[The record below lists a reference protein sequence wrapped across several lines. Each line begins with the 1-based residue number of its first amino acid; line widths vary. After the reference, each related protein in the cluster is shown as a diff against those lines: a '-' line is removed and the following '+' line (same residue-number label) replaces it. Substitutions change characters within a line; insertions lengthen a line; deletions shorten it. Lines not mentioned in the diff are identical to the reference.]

1 MMQEIQR
8 LAVKA
13 LGFVHEGRNLDHA
26 LTEARKQAK
35 GILTDH
41 QRASLQDAA
50 YGTLRFQG
58 EIKAVLDQLLRKRP
72 AEQAL
77 YHLLQVAA
85 YQLLHTR
92 SAPHAVVNSAV
103 EVAALVSGGAAARGF
118 VNGLLRNL
126 LRERGPLLEKAHGTV
141 EGLFSHPDWWVEKLV
156 AQYPD
161 DWERI
166 LVASQ
171 THPPLSLRVN
181 RRRCSPAQYGE
192 RLQKA
197 GIAYSLSGEFGVV
210 LEKPVPVD
218 QLPGFGQGDVSV
230 QDISAQYAAP
240 LLTLRT
246 GQRVLDACA
255 APGGKTGHILEL
267 GNQVTVWAIEQNA
280 GRMKKLEANLQRLG
294 LAATTR
300 VADAADL
307 SSWWD
312 GSPFDRVLLDAPCSG
327 SGVVRRHPDIKWL
340 RRPED
345 LGSLA
350 VAQAS
355 LLDGLWTV
363 LRPKGRLVYATCSLF
378 REENQDQVIAFL
390 ERHPDAR
397 ALPLDIP
404 VARNGQILPD
414 HIHDGFF
421 YAVLQ
426 KN

>member
-1 MMQEIQR
+1 MQEIQR

-13 LGFVHEGRNLDHA
+13 LGFVSEGRNLDHA
-26 LTEARKQAK
+26 LTEARKRAK
-35 GILTDH
+35 GVLTDH
-41 QRASLQDAA
+41 QRASLQDTA

-58 EIKAVLDQLLRKRP
+58 EIDAVLEQLLRKRP
-72 AEQAL
+72 AEPAL

-103 EVAALVSGGAAARGF
+103 EVATLVSGGAAARGF
-118 VNGLLRNL
+118 VNGVLRSL
-126 LRERGPLLEKAHGTV
+126 LRERESLVEKARGTV
-141 EGLFSHPDWWVEKLV
+141 EGRYSHPGWWIEKLV
-156 AQYPD
+156 SQHPD

-166 LVASQ
+166 LEISQ
-171 THPPLSLRVN
+171 AHPPLTLRVN
-181 RRRCSPAQYGE
+181 RRRCSPVQYGE

-197 GIAYSLSGEFGVV
+197 GIVHTLVGEFGVV

-218 QLPGFGQGDVSV
+218 QLPGFEQGDVSV
-230 QDISAQYAAP
+230 QDMSAQYAAP

-280 GRMKKLEANLQRLG
+280 GRMKKLEANLHRLEFT
-294 LAATTR
+294 ATTK

-312 GSPFDRVLLDAPCSG
+312 GTPFDRVLLDAPCSG

-345 LGSLA
+345 LVSLA
-350 VAQAS
+350 VTQAS
-355 LLDGLWTV
+355 LLDRLWSV
-363 LRPKGRLVYATCSLF
+363 LRPGGRLVYATCSLF
-378 REENQDQVIAFL
+378 REENQDQVTSFL
-390 ERHPDAR
+390 ERHQDVR
-397 ALPLDIP
+397 MLPVDIP

-414 HIHDGFF
+414 LIHDGFF
-421 YAVLQ
+421 YALLQ